1 MLNSPLIRI
10 KFLSQPTPGD
20 KITLSIGTFTKTVE
34 AEPANPNYW
43 YRNGFFTIG
52 DTVQQTAFYFS
63 QAFSDSTFKAVSLT
77 LGVAVYLNDPYV
89 QGTFTHSVDNPSNY
103 EIKLASVI
111 SLVKIKSVE
120 AVGVDAGDRCGWFD
134 AKVELEFASYPLVI
148 KSRFNG
154 YINKVRTITSASEDI
169 ILTFPRQSTGD
180 RKIYVYGPTDDPNY
194 LPEVPISGIDRD
206 IVSIGGV
213 SIFKRLDLDVNY
225 SESSATIIATPLE
238 TAPSSTAKITNKNR
252 VYQFSIDGINF
263 QSSNSFEVNTNGQYE
278 ITAIDDLGCRKSAF
292 ATVDLEERKAAPYF
306 DIEITNPLR
315 LVDQNITGIK
325 NISNQLSTDYDIPNV
340 EDRFFRQPFK
350 IGDIIRTQFKSNY
363 SDHEVRVYNCGNLIE
378 TITPVLKI
386 ENTNRL
392 DKRDVILRTG
402 APNKTNVAFPQGNIY
417 DPITNTVIDTYFQF
431 DGRLP
436 SFVRVGMLLTFNE
449 PNALT
454 GTFEVEEIIFDERL
468 QSWVAV
474 ITATRLGHET
484 AVQVL
489 STYNLEEYN
498 IYEFELTYPEGQYH
512 IEVVATDD
520 NALYPDVLWE
530 SEPFFFSDDIE
541 VVTIDYSSNV
551 NQSLIDYRTDI
562 EFRLCI
568 PGRFAKYQPT
578 TESETFKD
586 DLGNLYL
593 QKNTYNRMWEVE
605 TSLIPWWLAEKLIIA
620 SKHKILKIDGISVV
634 NSETPEVTDRLGER
648 NPFYQVIG
656 MYQENIDI
664 SVTDE
669 TGIISGARGILGG
682 NENQVIGI

>member
-1 MLNSPLIRI
+1 MAQYPLIRI
-10 KFLSQPTPGD
+10 EILSNPSFGD
-20 KITLSIGTFTKTVE
+20 NLTISIGSYNLTMVATT
-34 AEPANPNYW
+34 ANPP
-43 YRNGFFTIG
+43 GFGYFTIG
-52 DTVQQTAFYFS
+52 ATTQQTTINLFNALSSRYSSPFFFTYSSVPNYILIQCNRYDIGNFTYSFDNASRYNVVITPLVAPVSFDIVGLSYASATGNKCDNVKVTALVVDGVSPYVIRTIFNGAVQQTKNVNS
-63 QAFSDSTFKAVSLT
+63 TSDLF
-77 LGVAVYLNDPYV
+77 
-89 QGTFTHSVDNPSNY
+89 
-103 EIKLASVI
+103 
-111 SLVKIKSVE
+111 
-120 AVGVDAGDRCGWFD
+120 FD
-134 AKVELEFASYPLVI
+134 
-148 KSRFNG
+148 
-154 YINKVRTITSASEDI
+154 
-169 ILTFPRQSTGD
+169 FPRYTAGERRIEVVSNGTTESINVATIARINSVSTS
-180 RKIYVYGPTDDPNY
+180 ISYGELDASITVNP
-194 LPEVPISGIDRD
+194 
-206 IVSIGGV
+206 IVSSGV
-213 SIFKRLDLDVNY
+213 SI
-225 SESSATIIATPLE
+225 SP
-238 TAPSSTAKITNKNR
+238 
-252 VYQFSIDGINF
+252 YQFSIDDINY
-263 QSSNSFEVNTNGQYE
+263 QSSNVFQIGVSGDY
-278 ITAIDDLGCRKSAF
+278 TAYVVDKYGCKKSVGFTIDI
-292 ATVDLEERKAAPYF
+292 EERKAAPYF

-325 NISNQLSTDYDIPNV
+325 NISNQLSADYDIPNV

-378 TITPVLKI
+378 TITPILKI
-386 ENTNRL
+386 KNTNRS
-392 DKRDVILRTG
+392 DKRDAVLHTG
-402 APNKTNVAFPQGNIY
+402 APNKTNVSFTQGNIY
-417 DPITNTVIDTYFQF
+417 DPITNDIIDTYFQF

-436 SFVRVGMLLTFNE
+436 SFVRVGMLLTFND
-449 PNALT
+449 PTLT
-454 GTFEVEEIIFDERL
+454 GTFEVEEIIFDETL

-474 ITATRLGHET
+474 ITATRLGSET

-520 NALYPDVLWE
+520 NALFPDVLWE

-562 EFRLCI
+562 EFRLCV

-605 TSLIPWWLAEKLIIA
+605 TSLIPWWLAEKLMVA
-620 SKHKILKIDGISVV
+620 SKHKILKIDGLSVV

-648 NPFYQVIG
+648 NPFYQVVG

-669 TGIISGARGILGG
+669 TGIISRARGILGG

>member
-1 MLNSPLIRI
+1 MAQYPKIRIEVASVPTVDGASLYIRLGTLESQSYYILLNSSLTAPAGFMKYYVGLTTSACKQNILSALTAAYGAPFIFESVDGIDAIDISVESYELGDLTASIQNESDFNVTITPVIPPIQFSITGITYSQATDKCNNI
-10 KFLSQPTPGD
+10 KASATVKDAPQEGD
-20 KITLSIGTFTKTVE
+20 FVVKAIYNGSTQETKITTDEADFFFDFPRYSTGSRKIEIISGADVTSIDVGIVKRVLSIDVLIAYSVGGATITI
-34 AEPANPNYW
+34 NPNQSA
-43 YRNGFFTIG
+43 G
-52 DTVQQTAFYFS
+52 TV
-63 QAFSDSTFKAVSLT
+63 
-77 LGVAVYLNDPYV
+77 N
-89 QGTFTHSVDNPSNY
+89 
-103 EIKLASVI
+103 
-111 SLVKIKSVE
+111 
-120 AVGVDAGDRCGWFD
+120 
-134 AKVELEFASYPLVI
+134 
-148 KSRFNG
+148 
-154 YINKVRTITSASEDI
+154 ITP
-169 ILTFPRQSTGD
+169 F
-180 RKIYVYGPTDDPNY
+180 
-194 LPEVPISGIDRD
+194 
-206 IVSIGGV
+206 
-213 SIFKRLDLDVNY
+213 
-225 SESSATIIATPLE
+225 
-238 TAPSSTAKITNKNR
+238 
-252 VYQFSIDGINF
+252 QFSIDDIVFQASNVFEIAVSGNF
-263 QSSNSFEVNTNGQYE
+263 
-278 ITAIDDLGCRKSAF
+278 TAYVVDNYGCKKSVAF
-292 ATVDLEERKAAPYF
+292 SVDLEERKGAPYF
-306 DIEITNPLR
+306 DIEITNPLH

-325 NISNQLSTDYDIPNV
+325 NISNQLSADYDIPNV

-363 SDHEVRVYNCGNLIE
+363 SSHEVRVYNCGNLIE

-392 DKRDVILRTG
+392 DKRDAVLHTG
-402 APNKTNVAFPQGNIY
+402 APNKTNVAFTQGNIY
-417 DPITNTVIDTYFQF
+417 DPITNTVIDTYFQY

-436 SFVRVGMLLTFNE
+436 SFVRVGMLLTFND
-449 PNALT
+449 PTLT

-474 ITATRLGHET
+474 ITATRLRHET

-489 STYNLEEYN
+489 SAYNLEEYN

-562 EFRLCI
+562 EFRLCV